1 MPQTESTLPAG
12 QVSMEL
18 AQSAGYTKKELPN
31 SLSAWGYALLIAG
44 VILSVISFMI
54 DPARASFGYLTAY
67 IFLLCISVGSL
78 FLVTMEYVSGAVW
91 SVPFRRISELFA
103 ASVPFLLLLIIPLFF
118 SMKHLFAWM
127 NPEVVAHDKVWQAR
141 MSYLNVPF
149 FIIRDVIILLI
160 WWAFYFFI
168 IRNSR
173 KQDSVAD
180 QSLTTINIKLSAA
193 FIPIFAFTVSVLSFD
208 WLMSMVPKWY
218 STIFGVY
225 IFADAAWVGFAV
237 VTLASVL
244 LNEKGYLSPK
254 IKNDHYYSLGT
265 WMFAFTVF
273 WAYIAFSQYMLQW
286 YGNLPEEIIYYINR
300 WNGGWKYVSLI
311 LVIAHF
317 IVPFLF
323 LVPRG
328 SKTNPKILIFAS
340 IWIIA
345 TQYLDSYWLVMPSMV
360 NNGFTY
366 TFNPIDFA
374 FPIAAVGLMIVIF
387 TTAAKKHNL
396 LPIGDPKL
404 KRSWD
409 FHL

>member
-1 MPQTESTLPAG
+1 MPQTESNIR
-12 QVSMEL
+12 L
-18 AQSAGYTKKELPN
+18 AENAGYIKKELPK
-31 SLSAWGYALLIAG
+31 SLSTWGYILLIVGIA
-44 VILSVISFMI
+44 LSIVSYKL
-54 DPARASFGYLTAY
+54 DPARASFGYLAGY
-67 IFLLCISVGSL
+67 IFLLCIGIGAL
-78 FLVTMEYVSGAVW
+78 FLVSMEYAAGAVW
-91 SVPFRRISELFA
+91 SVPFRRVSELFA
-103 ASVPFLLLLIIPLFF
+103 SSVPFLLILLIPLFL
-118 SMKHLFAWM
+118 SMKNLFVWM
-127 NPEVVAHDKVWQAR
+127 NPEVVAHDKVWQTR
-141 MSYLNVPF
+141 MNYLNVPF
-149 FIIRDVIILLI
+149 FIIRDVVIILI
-160 WWAFYFFI
+160 WWLFYHLI

-173 KQDSVAD
+173 KQDLSLD
-180 QSLTTINIKLSAA
+180 QNLTTTNIKLSVA
-193 FIPIFAFTVSVLSFD
+193 FIPVFGFTISLFSFD

-244 LNEKGYLSPK
+244 LTEKGYLSTK
-254 IKNDHYYSLGT
+254 IKKDHYYSLGT

-273 WAYIAFSQYMLQW
+273 WAYIAFAQYMLQW
-286 YGNLPEEIIYYINR
+286 YGNLPDEIIYYVHR
-300 WNGGWKYVSLI
+300 WVGGWKYVSLF

-317 IVPFLF
+317 IVPFIILI
-323 LVPRG
+323 PRS

-366 TFNPIDFA
+366 SFRFTDFA
-374 FPIAAVGLMIVIF
+374 FPIAAVGLIIVLF
-387 TTAAKKHNL
+387 TTLAKKHNL

-404 KRSWD
+404 KRSWE

>member
-1 MPQTESTLPAG
+1 MPQTES
-12 QVSMEL
+12 SIN
-18 AQSAGYTKKELPN
+18 YTEKTYYIKKELPK
-31 SLSAWGYALLIAG
+31 SLSTLGFTLLIIG
-44 VILSVISFMI
+44 VILSLISYII

-67 IFLLCISVGSL
+67 IFLLCIGLGSL
-78 FLVTMEYVSGAVW
+78 FLVSMEYTAGAVW
-91 SVPFRRISELFA
+91 SVPFRRVSELFA
-103 ASVPFLLLLIIPLFF
+103 SSIPFLLLLIIPLFF
-118 SMKHLFAWM
+118 SMRHLFAWM
-127 NPEVVAHDKVWQAR
+127 NPEVVAGDKVWQAR

-149 FIIRDVIILLI
+149 FVIRDIVILLV
-160 WWAFYFFI
+160 WWLFYHLI

-173 KQDSVAD
+173 KQDTNLD
-180 QSLTTINIKLSAA
+180 QKLTTTNIKLSAA
-193 FIPIFAFTVSVLSFD
+193 FIPIFGFSVSIFSFD
-208 WLMSMVPKWY
+208 WLMSMVPKWF

-244 LNEKGYLSPK
+244 LTENGYLGSK
-254 IKNDHYYSLGT
+254 IKKDHYYSLGT
-265 WMFAFTVF
+265 WMFAFTIF

-286 YGNLPEEIIYYINR
+286 YGNLPEEIIYYVHR

-323 LVPRG
+323 LVPRN
-328 SKTNPKILIFAS
+328 SKTNPKILIFVS

-366 TFNPIDFA
+366 SFSLLDFA
-374 FPIAAVGLMIVIF
+374 FPIAAVGLIIVLF
-387 TTAAKKHNL
+387 AAVAKKQNL